1 MHEDVGVGG
10 DCGCDG
16 KGHRFK
22 LGDNTSWTTNNHHYK
37 LKASLERVIIY
48 LCLTV
53 LAITYLLIK
62 G

>member
-10 DCGCDG
+10 SCDCDE
-16 KGHRFK
+16 KYRVRH
-22 LGDNTSWTTNNHHYK
+22 GDNTSWTTNNHNYM